1 FPEKMLQQKKVGH
14 FILSESVLDQLLD
27 NLLERGVVN
36 DEEMQSVRA
45 KIRADK
51 ARDLIDTVRRKG
63 TEASSVLIDA
73 LCRVD
78 PCISRWTL
86 ILKVIHS
93 SLEKRPHTV
102 TQQNFHSL

>member
-1 FPEKMLQQKKVGH
+1 MLTLQDRLLLVRTQ
-14 FILSESVLDQLLD
+14 FISRVSESVLDQLLD

-63 TEASSVLIDA
+63 TEAKVVL
-73 LCRVD
+73 LTFVFL
-78 PCISRWTL
+78 ISG
-86 ILKVIHS
+86 H
-93 SLEKRPHTV
+93 
-102 TQQNFHSL
+102 